1 MAIPQHLDVIK
12 QGVRVWNQWRE
23 ENPGAEPD
31 LAGAKLNKANLKG
44 ANLSETDLRWAD
56 LTAANLQA
64 ANLNRADLRRA
75 ILNRTNFNSGT
86 LSEANLSET
95 YLCGANLRK
104 TDLRKAIFI
113 RSDLASVDLSES
125 DIRRADFRWAY
136 LIKAKFNGADLSG
149 ANLIEA
155 NLSKSE
161 LNRSN
166 LSEAFVA
173 WSCFGDNDLSRTKGL
188 EKVKHF
194 GPSTIGID
202 TIYRSEGKIPE
213 EFLRGAGVP
222 DHFINYTGYLN
233 AKAFECNSCFIS
245 YSGKDRKF
253 VDKLNLDLQK
263 EGIRCWFAPEEMKM
277 GDQSRQRVNQQIRIH
292 EKLLIVLSEFSIES
306 AWIQQEVEAALEE
319 ERLRKRT
326 VLFPI
331 RLDDSSLDGD
341 KEWLVDLQKT
351 HQIHDFS
358 AWDNWEAYYEQFFL
372 LLQDLE
378 AIASD
383 DNADT
388 GTIPQEVAQE
398 VVDTSTVKL
407 YP

>member
-1 MAIPQHLDVIK
+1 MAIPQHLDVLK
-12 QGVRVWNQWRE
+12 QGVRVWNEWRE

-31 LAGAKLNKANLKG
+31 LAGAKLRKANLKG

-56 LTAANLQA
+56 LTAANLRA

-75 ILNRTNFNSGT
+75 ILSRTNFNMAY

-95 YLCGANLRK
+95 YLCGSNLSK
-104 TDLRKAIFI
+104 ADLRKAIFI
-113 RSDLASVDLSES
+113 RSDLASVDLSKS

-136 LIKAKFNGADLSG
+136 LIKARFDDADLSG

-173 WSCFGDNDLSRTKGL
+173 WSCFGDNDLSHTKGL

-222 DHFINYTGYLN
+222 EHFIAYASYLN
-233 AKAFECNSCFIS
+233 AKAFEGNSCFIS
-245 YSGKDRKF
+245 YSGKDRNF
-253 VDKLNLDLQK
+253 VEKLNTDLQK
-263 EGIRCWFAPEEMKM
+263 EGVRCWFAPEEMKM
-277 GDQSRQRVNQQIRIH
+277 GDESRQRVNQQIRIH
-292 EKLLIVLSEFSIES
+292 EKLLIVLSEYSIES

-319 ERLRKRT
+319 EHNRNGS

-331 RLDDSSLDGD
+331 RLDDSCLDGE
-341 KEWLVDLQKT
+341 KEWLVNLQKT
-351 HQIHDFS
+351 HQIYDFS
-358 AWDNWEAYYEQFFL
+358 TWDTLEAYAEQFFL
-372 LLQDLE
+372 LLHDLE
-378 AIASD
+378 ANASGGF
-383 DNADT
+383 DNT
-388 GTIPQEVAQE
+388 GLTTQED
-398 VVDTSTVKL
+398 VDTSSVKL

>member
-1 MAIPQHLDVIK
+1 MAIPQHLDVLK
-12 QGVRVWNQWRE
+12 QGVQPWNKWRQ

-31 LAGAKLNKANLKG
+31 LAGAKLSKTNLKG

-56 LTAANLQA
+56 LTSANLEA

-75 ILNRTNFNSGT
+75 ILSRTNFKLAN

-95 YLCGANLRK
+95 YLCRA
-104 TDLRKAIFI
+104 DLSEADLKKAIFI

-125 DIRRADFRWAY
+125 DIRRADFRWSY
-136 LIKAKFNGADLSG
+136 LINTKFNGADLRG

-173 WSCFGDNDLSRTKGL
+173 WSCFGDNDLSHTKGL

-202 TIYRSEGKIPE
+202 TIFRSEGKIPE

-222 DHFINYTGYLN
+222 EHFITYTGYLN
-233 AKAFECNSCFIS
+233 ARAFECNSCFIS
-245 YSGKDRKF
+245 YSGKDRNF
-253 VDKLNLDLQK
+253 IEKLHADLQK

-277 GDQSRQRVNQQIRIH
+277 GDESRQRVNQQIRIH

-306 AWIQQEVEAALEE
+306 SWIKQEVEAALLEE
-319 ERLRKRT
+319 QNRNRS

-331 RLDDSSLDGD
+331 RLDDSSLDGE
-341 KEWLVDLQKT
+341 KEWLLNLQKT
-351 HQIHDFS
+351 HQIYDFS
-358 AWDNWEAYYEQFFL
+358 GWDNWEAYYEQFFL
-372 LLQDLE
+372 LLNDLE
-378 AIASD
+378 TDAPD
-383 DNADT
+383 ELNDT
-388 GTIPQEVAQE
+388 GLIAQE
-398 VVDTSTVKL
+398 DVDTSSVRL

>member
-1 MAIPQHLDVIK
+1 MAIPQHLDVLK
-12 QGVRVWNQWRE
+12 QGVRVWNEWRE

-31 LAGAKLNKANLKG
+31 LAGAKLSKANLKG

-56 LTAANLQA
+56 LTAANLRA

-75 ILNRTNFNSGT
+75 ILSRTNFNLAS

-95 YLCGANLRK
+95 YLCGANLSK
-104 TDLRKAIFI
+104 ADLKKAIFI

-136 LIKAKFNGADLSG
+136 LIKANFDGADLSG

-166 LSEAFVA
+166 LNGAFVA
-173 WSCFGDNDLSRTKGL
+173 WSCFGDNDLSHTKGL

-202 TIYRSEGKIPE
+202 TIYRSKGKIPE
-213 EFLRGAGVP
+213 EFLRGTGVP
-222 DHFINYTGYLN
+222 EHFIVYAGYLN
-233 AKAFECNSCFIS
+233 ARAFEGNSYFIS
-245 YSGKDRKF
+245 YSGKDRNF
-253 VDKLNLDLQK
+253 VEKLNANLQK
-263 EGIRCWFAPEEMKM
+263 EGVRCWFAPEEMKM
-277 GDQSRQRVNQQIRIH
+277 GDESRQRVNRQIRIH

-319 ERLRKRT
+319 EHNRNGSI
-326 VLFPI
+326 LFPI
-331 RLDDSSLDGD
+331 RLDDNCLDGE
-341 KEWLVDLQKT
+341 KEWLVNLQKT
-351 HQIHDFS
+351 HQIYDFS
-358 AWDNWEAYYEQFFL
+358 TWDTWEAYHEQFIL
-372 LLQDLE
+372 LLHDLE
-378 AIASD
+378 ANAPGEL
-383 DNADT
+383 DNT
-388 GTIPQEVAQE
+388 GLITQED
-398 VVDTSTVKL
+398 VDTPAVKL

>member
-1 MAIPQHLDVIK
+1 MAIPQHLDVLK
-12 QGVRVWNQWRE
+12 QGVRVWNKWRK

-31 LAGAKLNKANLKG
+31 LAGAKLSKVNLKG

-56 LTAANLQA
+56 LTAANLRA

-75 ILNRTNFNSGT
+75 ILSRTNFNRAY

-95 YLCGANLRK
+95 YLCGANLSK
-104 TDLRKAIFI
+104 ADLRKAIFI
-113 RSDLASVDLSES
+113 RSDLASVDLSDS

-136 LIKAKFNGADLSG
+136 LIKAKFDGADLSG

-161 LNRSN
+161 LNQSN

-173 WSCFGDNDLSRTKGL
+173 WSCFGDNDLSHTKGL

-222 DHFINYTGYLN
+222 EHFISYTGYLN
-233 AKAFECNSCFIS
+233 AKAFAFNSCFIS
-245 YSGKDRKF
+245 YSGKDRNF
-253 VDKLNLDLQK
+253 SEKLSADLQK

-277 GDQSRQRVNQQIRIH
+277 GDESRQRVNQQIRIH

-306 AWIQQEVEAALEE
+306 TWIQQEVEVALEE
-319 ERLRKRT
+319 ERLRGRS

-331 RLDDSSLDGD
+331 RLEDGNLDGE
-341 KEWLVDLQKT
+341 KEWLVTLQKT
-351 HQIHDFS
+351 HQIYDFS
-358 AWDNWEAYYEQFFL
+358 SWNSWETYYVQFL
-372 LLQDLE
+372 LLLNNLKANTPD
-378 AIASD
+378 APRIS
-383 DNADT
+383 
-388 GTIPQEVAQE
+388 V
-398 VVDTSTVKL
+398 
-407 YP
+407 

>member
-1 MAIPQHLDVIK
+1 MAIPQHLDVLK
-12 QGVRVWNQWRE
+12 QGVLAWNKWRE
-23 ENPGAEPD
+23 ENPGNEPD
-31 LAGAKLNKANLKG
+31 LAGVKLSKANLKK

-56 LTAANLQA
+56 LTAANLGG

-75 ILNRTNFNSGT
+75 ILSRTNFNLAN

-95 YLCGANLRK
+95 YLCGANISK
-104 TDLRKAIFI
+104 ADLRKAIFI

-173 WSCFGDNDLSRTKGL
+173 WSCFGDNDLSHTMGL

-222 DHFINYTGYLN
+222 EHFITYTGYLN

-245 YSGKDRKF
+245 YSGKDRNF
-253 VDKLNLDLQK
+253 VEKLNANLQK
-263 EGIRCWFAPEEMKM
+263 EGIRCWFAP
-277 GDQSRQRVNQQIRIH
+277 D

-319 ERLRKRT
+319 EHNRNRS

-331 RLDDSSLDGD
+331 RLDDSSLDGE
-341 KEWLVDLQKT
+341 KEWLVNLQKT
-351 HQIHDFS
+351 HQIYDFS
-358 AWDNWEAYYEQFFL
+358 AWENWEAYYGQFL
-372 LLQDLE
+372 LLLNDLE
-378 AIASD
+378 TNASD
-383 DNADT
+383 DLDNT
-388 GTIPQEVAQE
+388 GLITQED
-398 VVDTSTVKL
+398 VDTSSVKL

>member
-12 QGVRVWNQWRE
+12 QGVRVWNEWRQ

-31 LAGAKLNKANLKG
+31 LAGAKLGKANLKG

-56 LTAANLQA
+56 LTAANMSA

-75 ILNRTNFNSGT
+75 ILSRTNFNLAN

-95 YLCGANLRK
+95 YLCGANLSK
-104 TDLRKAIFI
+104 ADLRKAIFI
-113 RSDLASVDLSES
+113 RSDLASVDLSKS

-161 LNRSN
+161 LKQSN

-173 WSCFGDNDLSRTKGL
+173 WSCFGDNDLSHTRGL

-213 EFLRGAGVP
+213 EFLRGAGVSE
-222 DHFINYTGYLN
+222 HFITYTGYLN
-233 AKAFECNSCFIS
+233 TKAFECNSCFMS
-245 YSGKDRKF
+245 YSGKDRNF
-253 VDKLNLDLQK
+253 VEKLNAGLQK
-263 EGIRCWFAPEEMKM
+263 EGVRCWFAPEEMKM
-277 GDQSRQRVNQQIRIH
+277 GDESRQRVNQQIRIH
-292 EKLLIVLSEFSIES
+292 EKLLIVLSQFSIES
-306 AWIQQEVEAALEE
+306 TWIQQEVEAALEE
-319 ERLRKRT
+319 ERNRNRS
-326 VLFPI
+326 VLFPV
-331 RLDDSSLDGD
+331 RLDDSCLDGE
-341 KEWLVDLQKT
+341 KEWLVNLQMRPT
-351 HQIHDFS
+351 T
-358 AWDNWEAYYEQFFL
+358 L
-372 LLQDLE
+372 L
-378 AIASD
+378 
-383 DNADT
+383 
-388 GTIPQEVAQE
+388 IPV
-398 VVDTSTVKL
+398 S
-407 YP
+407 

>member
-1 MAIPQHLDVIK
+1 MAIPQHLDVLK
-12 QGVRVWNQWRE
+12 QGVRVWNQWRK

-31 LAGAKLNKANLKG
+31 LAGAKLSKANLKG

-56 LTAANLQA
+56 LTAANLRA

-75 ILNRTNFNSGT
+75 ILSRTNFNLGD

-95 YLCGANLRK
+95 YLWGANLSK
-104 TDLRKAIFI
+104 ADLRKAIFI

-155 NLSKSE
+155 NLSRSE
-161 LNRSN
+161 LKHSN
-166 LSEAFVA
+166 LSEAFIA
-173 WSCFGDNDLSRTKGL
+173 WSCFGDNNLSHTRGL

-213 EFLRGAGVP
+213 EFLRGAGVAE
-222 DHFINYTGYLN
+222 HFINYTGYLN
-233 AKAFECNSCFIS
+233 AKAFAGNSCFIS

-253 VDKLNLDLQK
+253 IEKLNADLQK

-277 GDQSRQRVNQQIRIH
+277 GDASRQRVNQQIRIR

-306 AWIQQEVEAALEE
+306 TWIEEEVEAALEE
-319 ERLRKRT
+319 ERHRNRT

-331 RLDDSSLDGD
+331 GLDDSSLDGD
-341 KEWLVDLQKT
+341 KEWLVNLQKT
-351 HQIHDFS
+351 HHIHDFS
-358 AWDNWEAYYEQFFL
+358 AWDKWEAYYEQFFL
-372 LLQDLE
+372 LLQDL
-378 AIASD
+378 
-383 DNADT
+383 
-388 GTIPQEVAQE
+388 GTIMPEDPGDSGSVLQEE
-398 VVDTSTVKL
+398 VEEDIDTSAMKL

>member
-1 MAIPQHLDVIK
+1 MAIPQHLDVLK
-12 QGVRVWNQWRE
+12 QGVQDWNRWRQK
-23 ENPGAEPD
+23 NPGAEPD
-31 LAGAKLNKANLKG
+31 LAGAKLSKANLKK

-56 LTAANLQA
+56 LTSANLEG

-75 ILNRTNFNSGT
+75 ILSRTNFKLAN

-95 YLCGANLRK
+95 YLCRA
-104 TDLRKAIFI
+104 DLSEADLKKAIFI
-113 RSDLASVDLSES
+113 GSDLASVDLSES
-125 DIRRADFRWAY
+125 DIRRADFRWSY
-136 LIKAKFNGADLSG
+136 LINTKFNGADLRG

-161 LNRSN
+161 LKRSN

-173 WSCFGDNDLSRTKGL
+173 WSCFGDNDLSHTQGL

-202 TIYRSEGKIPE
+202 TIFRSEGKIPV

-222 DHFINYTGYLN
+222 EHFITYTGYLN
-233 AKAFECNSCFIS
+233 TKAFECNSCFIS
-245 YSGKDRKF
+245 YSGKDRNF
-253 VDKLNLDLQK
+253 IDKLNVDLQK

-319 ERLRKRT
+319 EHARNRS

-331 RLDDSSLDGD
+331 RLDDSSLDGE
-341 KEWLVDLQKT
+341 KEWLVSLQKT
-351 HQIHDFS
+351 HQIYDFS
-358 AWDNWEAYYEQFFL
+358 AWDNWKAYYEQFCL
-372 LLQDLE
+372 LLNDLE
-378 AIASD
+378 T
-383 DNADT
+383 NAAVDLNNNGLST
-388 GTIPQEVAQE
+388 RED
-398 VVDTSTVKL
+398 VDTSPVKL